1 MSAEAERLAELR
13 TFNVVGA
20 PANPA
25 LDAAARL
32 AAKLFACP
40 ITAVTLIDEDTQWL
54 AARTGLDVCS
64 TSREE
69 AFCAVTIQRP
79 PHAVMVVEDASTD
92 PRFRD
97 NPLVTGEP
105 GVRFYAGAALTTSDG
120 FNLGALCVIDTV
132 ARPRPSDEAL
142 AELRDLA
149 DLAVAEL
156 ERLRAERRL
165 NEREQVLDMAEA
177 MSGVGHWKADL
188 KTGTLLWSDEVYEI
202 YGLTRSTFKPML
214 GQSIPFYVPE
224 DQVILR
230 AAIEASTQK
239 KGPFHL
245 ELGLN
250 RADGQLRRVLA
261 KGDCQFDH
269 EGRPVALFGVFQD
282 VTDQRAAI
290 IAAEQAAAV
299 KSEFLANMSHELRTP
314 LTSILG
320 FTDLAAE
327 QTDLSPVMR
336 DYVRRIDNAGRALL
350 CTVNDILDFSKLEA
364 GQVAI
369 RPEPTDL
376 EDLCRSTLAL
386 FAPQAG
392 AKDLKLDFRMGAV
405 SSALT
410 PALMIDPDR
419 VRQILLNLIGNAV
432 KFTTTGGV
440 TVVTAWDPRTRHLGV
455 SVADTGAGIPADKLD
470 LLFQRF
476 SQVDGSATR
485 GQGGTG
491 LGLAICKGLCEAM
504 GGTVGAESVVGR
516 GSRFWFEIEAQAA
529 HSALEVTAPAVNAPA
544 VVLAGTRVLVAD
556 DHPANRELARL
567 FLSGLGAEVIEVE
580 DGAAAVDQLTREAF
594 DLVLMDLRMPRMD
607 GREALKAIRSYVGT
621 ADATPILAYT
631 ADGDGDVSLLTA
643 AGFAGVVSKP
653 LVPADFIRTVSR
665 ALCDAPA
672 RQAA

>member
-1 MSAEAERLAELR
+1 MSEIDRLAALHS
-13 TFNVVGA
+13 FNVIGA
-20 PANPA
+20 PANPV

-32 AAKLFACP
+32 AAKLFDCP
-40 ITAVTLIDEDTQWL
+40 MTAVTLIDEDTQWL
-54 AARTGLDVCS
+54 AARTGIDVCS
-64 TSREE
+64 TSRED

-79 PHAVMVVEDASTD
+79 PRGILVVENAATD

-97 NPLVTGEP
+97 NPMVTGEA
-105 GVRFYAGAALTTSDG
+105 GVRFYVGATLTTSDG

-132 ARPRPSDEAL
+132 PRPRPSDEAL

-156 ERLRAERRL
+156 ERLRAEHWL
-165 NEREQVLDMAEA
+165 KERERVLDMAEA
-177 MSGVGHWKADL
+177 MSGVGHWKCDL
-188 KTGTLLWSDEVYEI
+188 KTGALMWSDEVFTI
-202 YGLTRSTFKPML
+202 CGLDRETFKPML
-214 GQSIPFYVPE
+214 GKSIHLYDAE
-224 DQVILR
+224 DQEILT
-230 AAIEASTQK
+230 AAIEASTLG

-250 RADGQLRRVLA
+250 RPDGEKRRVLA

-269 EGRPVALFGVFQD
+269 DGRPVSLFGVFQD
-282 VTDQRAAI
+282 VTEQRAAI
-290 IAAEQAAAV
+290 AAAEQAAAV
-299 KSEFLANMSHELRTP
+299 KTEFLANMSHELRTP
-314 LTSILG
+314 LTSIVG
-320 FTDLAAE
+320 FTDLATE
-327 QTDLSPVMR
+327 QPDLSPVMR
-336 DYVRRIDNAGRALL
+336 DYIRRIDNAGRALL

-376 EDLCRSTLAL
+376 EDLCRSTLEL

-392 AKDLKLDFRMGAV
+392 AKDLTLDFRMGSV
-405 SSALT
+405 SSALV

-432 KFTTTGGV
+432 KFTVTGGV
-440 TVVTAWDPRTRHLGV
+440 KVVAAWDPRTQRLGV

-476 SQVDGSATR
+476 SQIDGSTTR

-504 GGTVGAESVVGR
+504 GGTVGADSVVGR
-516 GSRFWFEIEAQAA
+516 GSRFWFEIDAQAA
-529 HSALEVTAPAVNAPA
+529 NAALEVAAPTITQMSALTGA
-544 VVLAGTRVLVAD
+544 RVLVAD

-580 DGAAAVDQLTREAF
+580 DGAAAVDRLSQDVF

-607 GREALKAIRSYVGT
+607 GREALKAIRAYV
-621 ADATPILAYT
+621 ASAVDTPILAYT
-631 ADGDGDVSLLTA
+631 ADGDGDVSLLMA

-653 LVPADFIRTVSR
+653 LVPADFFRTVSR
-665 ALCDAPA
+665 ALYG
-672 RQAA
+672 AAIKRAA

>member
-1 MSAEAERLAELR
+1 MSEIDRLAALHS
-13 TFNVVGA
+13 FNVVGA
-20 PANPA
+20 PANPV

-32 AAKLFACP
+32 AAKLFSCP
-40 ITAVTLIDEDTQWL
+40 MTAVTLIDEDTQWL
-54 AARTGLDVCS
+54 AARTGIDVCS
-64 TSREE
+64 TSRED
-69 AFCAVTIQRP
+69 AFCAVTIQQP
-79 PHAVMVVEDASTD
+79 PRDILVVENAATD
-92 PRFRD
+92 PLFRD

-105 GVRFYAGAALTTSDG
+105 GVRFYAGATLTTSEG
-120 FNLGALCVIDTV
+120 FNLGALCVIDT
-132 ARPRPSDEAL
+132 APRPRPSDEAL

-156 ERLRAERRL
+156 ERLRAERGLR
-165 NEREQVLDMAEA
+165 EREQVLDMAEA
-177 MSGVGHWKADL
+177 MSGVGHWKCDL
-188 KTGTLLWSDEVYEI
+188 KTGALVWSDEVFTI
-202 YGLTRSTFKPML
+202 CGMDRATFKPML
-214 GQSIPFYVPE
+214 GRSIHLYDAG
-224 DQVILR
+224 DQEILTG
-230 AAIEASTQK
+230 AIEAATLG

-250 RADGQLRRVLA
+250 RPDGQKRRVLA
-261 KGDCQFDH
+261 KGDCQFDR
-269 EGRPVALFGVFQD
+269 EGRPVSLFGVFQD
-282 VTDQRAAI
+282 VTEQRAAI

-314 LTSILG
+314 LTSIVG
-320 FTDLAAE
+320 FTDLAAG
-327 QTDLSPVMR
+327 QPDLSPVMR

-376 EDLCRSTLAL
+376 EDLCRSTLEL

-392 AKDLKLDFRMGAV
+392 AKDLTLDFRMGSV

-432 KFTTTGGV
+432 KFTATGGV
-440 TVVTAWDPRTRHLGV
+440 KVVAAWDPRTQRLGV

-476 SQVDGSATR
+476 SQIDGSATR
-485 GQGGTG
+485 GAGGTG

-504 GGTVGAESVVGR
+504 GGTVGADSVVGR
-516 GSRFWFEIEAQAA
+516 GSRFWFEIEAHAA
-529 HSALEVTAPAVNAPA
+529 NAGLEVAAPAITQMSALTGA
-544 VVLAGTRVLVAD
+544 RVLVAD

-580 DGAAAVDQLTREAF
+580 DGAAAVDRLAAEVF

-607 GREALKAIRSYVGT
+607 GREALKAVRTYVASA
-621 ADATPILAYT
+621 ADTPILAYT
-631 ADGDGDVSLLTA
+631 ADGDGDVSLLMA

-653 LVPADFIRTVSR
+653 LVPADFLRTVSR
-665 ALCDAPA
+665 ALY
-672 RQAA
+672 AAAMKRAA